1 MEFLV
6 NNWFII
12 VTLAALILFVAIA
25 AWRFVKLPRDA
36 QIEAAKEW
44 LLGVVTE
51 AERELGNGTGQLKL
65 RYVYDRFVVRFP
77 WLAQVI
83 PFSTF
88 SIWVDEAL
96 EGMKDM
102 LETNKAVKE
111 YVKGKG
117 ETV

>member
-6 NNWFII
+6 NNWFTI
-12 VTLAALILFVAIA
+12 VMLAALAGFLGVAI
-25 AWRFVKLPRDA
+25 WRFVKLPREE

-51 AERELGNGTGQLKL
+51 AERELGSGTGQLKL

-77 WLAQVI
+77 WLAKVI

-88 SIWVDEAL
+88 AVWVDEAL
-96 EGMKDM
+96 DGMKDM
-102 LETNKAVKE
+102 LETNEAVKE
-111 YVKGKG
+111 YVNGKG
-117 ETV
+117 ETA